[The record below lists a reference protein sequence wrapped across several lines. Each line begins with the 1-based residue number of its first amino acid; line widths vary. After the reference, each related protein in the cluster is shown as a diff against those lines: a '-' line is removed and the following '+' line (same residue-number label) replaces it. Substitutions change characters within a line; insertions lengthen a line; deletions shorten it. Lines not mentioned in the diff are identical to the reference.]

1 MASDIHWVLVRGD
14 SRETLQRMPLSW
26 GNIPTHSYVWF
37 VPLGS
42 FRQQYGKRIY
52 IYIVGVVQ
60 VVIYIYTVIYYSLP
74 MLPCWQKRCSASWW
88 ITCCEKIP
96 YMLWWGRAQAHDT
109 NLDRPNGISMGIL
122 WDKIRHIQLLDENG
136 RYTIYIPIL
145 FGDVQQSSN
154 PLCDEWPDIP
164 LFAHDTYKSNVDI

>member
-1 MASDIHWVLVRGD
+1 
-14 SRETLQRMPLSW
+14 MPLSW
-26 GNIPTHSYVWF
+26 GNIPTHSYMVCSSRILPATIWETTQKRCTYICY
-37 VPLGS
+37 VIYSRGS
-42 FRQQYGKRIY
+42 ISRY
-52 IYIVGVVQ
+52 
-60 VVIYIYTVIYYSLP
+60 IYIYTVIYYRLP

-109 NLDRPNGISMGIL
+109 NLDRPNGISMGIS

-154 PLCDEWPDIP
+154 RDLYTQCRLWRLPLCDEWPNIP